1 MPLRS
6 SESRSDEKPMTV
18 HREQAIHSSNKGY
31 TGLIP
36 EAPDEMQRG
45 EIVNRNISDVV
56 LA

>member
-45 EIVNRNISDVV
+45 EIVNRNISAVV
-56 LA
+56 SA